1 MGLTKIDDRG
11 LKTPIDLL
19 DNEKIR
25 LGTGNDLELYH
36 NGTNSEINHVTSG
49 TLQITANSLKLMNY
63 SGPESYIVCTSNG
76 SVDLY
81 YNNSKKLETTS
92 IGNQVTGQLVI
103 PDGGNNS
110 GDNNVTFGSDNDCH
124 MYHTGSHL
132 FLVNNT
138 GSIDIRAKAG
148 EKSIVADPDGAV
160 ELYHDN
166 SKRLETT
173 SVGVKLLGSGTDA
186 IEMTG
191 DVWFNNN
198 EHAGKDIYFN
208 SGDKHLIFEDEVKAK
223 FGSAGDL
230 EIYHDAS
237 HSYIYDTG
245 TGKLRLVT
253 NSFRLLETD
262 NSSNMIAAD
271 ENGAVELYYDGGK
284 KLETHAHGI
293 RLNGA
298 ETGAQFQLGAGNDFQ
313 IEHDGS
319 NTYLY
324 NLTNDLVI
332 QNDAAVEITAK
343 SGGTKRFRFDSDGL
357 KFGSDTAAAN
367 ALSDYE
373 EGTWT
378 PVMKKYNSSNNTWV
392 NATMADNGTVQ
403 IAKYVKVGRI
413 CTIYLHWDGWQQSDA
428 NYAVI
433 GGLPFASMG
442 SGGGHGTVS
451 YTDAFTSNQNQGI
464 YISTNTTLMQF
475 YHSSNAWNGWS
486 SSSNRNIHLGLTY
499 QTA

>member
-1 MGLTKIDDRG
+1 MALTQIDDRG

-25 LGTGNDLELYH
+25 LGTGNDLEIYH
-36 NGTNSEINHVTSG
+36 DTENYIKSA
-49 TLQITANSLKLMNY
+49 TASVNLILESAHDVYIKHGAENMLK
-63 SGPESYIVCTSNG
+63 CTG
-76 SVDLY
+76 
-81 YNNSKKLETTS
+81 
-92 IGNQVTGQLVI
+92 
-103 PDGGNNS
+103 
-110 GDNNVTFGSDNDCH
+110 
-124 MYHTGSHL
+124 
-132 FLVNNT
+132 
-138 GSIDIRAKAG
+138 
-148 EKSIVADPDGAV
+148 DGAV

-262 NSSNMIAAD
+262 NSTNMIAAD
-271 ENGAVELYYDGGK
+271 ENGAVELYHNGTK
-284 KLETHAHGI
+284 RVETTAYGTKFP
-293 RLNGA
+293 NGRI
-298 ETGAQFQLGAGNDFQ
+298 ELPDESGHQFQIGAIGDFTM
-313 IEHDGS
+313 EHDGS
-319 NTYLY
+319 NTYLK
-324 NLTNDLVI
+324 NITGNTVL
-332 QNDAAVEITAK
+332 QNDAAVEITAS

-373 EGTWT
+373 EGSWT
-378 PVMKKYNSSNNTWV
+378 PSYNTGSAAGACFAAGESYNTGGQTGRYTKIGNIV
-392 NATMADNGTVQ
+392 HFRFNIDMASGYTAKSGVLQ
-403 IAKYVKVGRI
+403 I
-413 CTIYLHWDGWQQSDA
+413 
-428 NYAVI
+428 N
-433 GGLPFASMG
+433 GLPFTSKNETYVN
-442 SGGGHGTVS
+442 GGAAFYMYTSAFGTG
-451 YTDAFTSNQNQGI
+451 DANKPHAVVIANAT
-464 YISTNTTLMQF
+464 YIQF
-475 YHSSNAWNGWS
+475 YNSNGSAFAGTDLS
-486 SSSNRNIHLGLTY
+486 GPQYPIQMFGSY
-499 QTA
+499 QVA